1 MIKHFSPIWKNLP
14 SDKNIPDKMQ
24 GPNLDFLEKP
34 VHKNWSKIFKNISKI
49 LLLYQGVEELLRIGA
64 IYSATQ

>member
-1 MIKHFSPIWKNLP
+1 
-14 SDKNIPDKMQ
+14 MQ
-24 GPNLDFLEKP
+24 GLNLDFLEKP

-49 LLLYQGVEELLRIGA
+49 LLLYQRVEELLRIGA